1 MHGPA
6 VVSWLLALLCAAT
19 GGYCLTA
26 GGRGPAAA
34 PAAARIEAVM
44 GLGMAAMALPGGAA
58 VLPGGLFVALFGAL
72 AAWSGRSVWSA
83 WQARFPAHRTGRH
96 REHAGHG
103 LHHMVEALAMAYMAV
118 VMLGAGGGG
127 AHPGHPG
134 QHGAGGGVP
143 VVTGGLLLYF
153 ALFALYTGARLLPA
167 AAAPPPAGHGACA
180 GRQRG
185 TAAACRLTLALG
197 SFTMLLTL

>member
-1 MHGPA
+1 MHGP
-6 VVSWLLALLCAAT
+6 VVVGWLLALLCAAT
-19 GGYCLTA
+19 GCYCLTL
-26 GGRGPAAA
+26 GGRGPAPA
-34 PAAARIEAVM
+34 PAAARTEAVM
-44 GLGMAAMALPGGAA
+44 GLGMAAMALPGGGA

-83 WQARFPAHRTGRH
+83 RQARFPPHRAGGH
-96 REHAGHG
+96 RGHAGHG

-118 VMLGAGGGG
+118 VMLGAEGNGG
-127 AHPGHPG
+127 AHPG
-134 QHGAGGGVP
+134 QHGAAGGVP

-153 ALFALYTGARLLPA
+153 AVFALYTGARLLPA
-167 AAAPPPAGHGACA
+167 AAATPPAGGACA
-180 GRQRG
+180 VRQRG